1 MGKHAFLIMAYDR
14 WNQLSLLL
22 QLIGNERNDIYL
34 HINANTKNVPFEQ
47 LKSCV
52 EKYKCKIN
60 VFITMF
66 AYMTMYY
73 FVSFNITRQALAISI
88 GMDEL

>member
-1 MGKHAFLIMAYDR
+1 MGKHAILIMAYDR

-22 QLIGNERNDIYL
+22 QLIDNERNDIYL

-52 EKYKCKIN
+52 KKSKI
-60 VFITMF
+60 I
-66 AYMTMYY
+66 
-73 FVSFNITRQALAISI
+73 FVASCSVLP
-88 GMDEL
+88 